1 MAFRTFRTRPSGRLW
16 TAGGAQGL
24 RRFAP
29 RWLERSRGEGSG
41 ALVRRTEAAAFPR
54 EGAPQGCAGSVLDE
68 ATSALDSEAESAVK
82 QAIDVLTKG
91 RTVFVVAHR
100 FSTVENAD
108 RIFAMDNGAI
118 VEVGTKAELLA
129 RQGLFARLY
138 TAIDSCGR

>member
-1 MAFRTFRTRPSGRLW
+1 M
-16 TAGGAQGL
+16 
-24 RRFAP
+24 
-29 RWLERSRGEGSG
+29 RSPLSY
-41 ALVRRTEAAAFPR
+41 
-54 EGAPQGCAGSVLDE
+54 
-68 ATSALDSEAESAVK
+68 
-82 QAIDVLTKG
+82 LTKG